1 MARPRTQLDHP
12 RRTSRLIVASILL
25 AAGLGSNASA
35 QRRKV
40 RRPDILVVVG
50 ETTTTTTTAPVGGV
64 GPTSTTTSTLPSFS
78 LPPTTASTVAFDPK
92 DPRCRVKF
100 ATRALLDRQMAKA
113 STQLARADS
122 RLRRA
127 QFSGPAE
134 LLAALS
140 VEFNDAVARVN
151 AVQADLDALVQRCH

>member
-25 AAGLGSNASA
+25 AAGVGSSASA

-40 RRPDILVVVG
+40 RRPDIVVVVG
-50 ETTTTTTTAPVGGV
+50 ETTTTTTASVGGV

-78 LPPTTASTVAFDPK
+78 LPSTTASTVAFDPK